1 MEVWAVSFEPVV
13 VVVRPAVVVDLDLV
27 AAHFGHGGHP
37 DVDGVPDV
45 DGFQLHPPT
54 EEERGGLG
62 VVPEG

>member
-1 MEVWAVSFEPVV
+1 MEVGAVPFEPVV
-13 VVVRPAVVVDLDLV
+13 VIVRPAVVVDFDLV
-27 AAHFGHGGHP
+27 AAHFGHRGHP

-45 DGFQLHPPT
+45 DGFQLHSPA